1 LSSVRR
7 SLWYSFADNHV
18 GMLLQL
24 ASSLVIAR
32 LLTPGEIGIFMVAA
46 VFAALAS
53 TFRDFGVVEYLI
65 QAKDLT
71 PGRIRAAFGVNLM
84 VSWFIAAVMF
94 LSSDSVAAFYGQPGV
109 GSVMRVQALNFVLI
123 PFGAITM
130 AYHRRNMNYRPLFLA
145 GLYSNLVG
153 LVVVLVAV
161 LAGQSYMSMAWST
174 LAGVVVFVLV
184 SFIYR
189 PAELP
194 RWPALA
200 GIGEVFHFG
209 KHAVGIYLLG
219 QLGKS
224 APEAVIGRV
233 LDMPSVA
240 YFGRADGL
248 VEIFRRAILSTVG
261 KVCLPFFSEAVR
273 SGKPLHEAYIR
284 AVELLIGV
292 GWPFLLCMGIAAE
305 GIIRLLY
312 GPQWG
317 ASVPLAHIICAAAIV
332 RLPYALATEALIAAG
347 NIKISHK
354 LQWLNQTILIA
365 SLGLIFPFGLKGACW
380 GLLISAILNSVL
392 SHLFLKRIIGINNA
406 TFLQVFRSASI
417 VAIPSATPALL
428 LALIVNQGNNFLWFV
443 PLAMFVSVISW
454 LWLARKTLHP
464 VQAEIRRVKAKW
476 DTMRQRK

>member
-1 LSSVRR
+1 MRR

-32 LLTPGEIGIFMVAA
+32 LLTPSEIGIFAVAA

-65 QAKDLT
+65 QSKELT
-71 PGRIRAAFGVNLM
+71 PGKIRAAFGLNLM

-94 LSSDSVAAFYGQPGV
+94 FTSDAVAAFYSQPGV
-109 GSVMRVQALNFVLI
+109 GSVMRVQAINFVLI

-130 AYHRRNMNYRPLFLA
+130 AYHRRNMNFRPLFLA
-145 GLYSNLVG
+145 GLYSNLTG

-161 LAGQSYMSMAWST
+161 LAGQSYMSMAWSS
-174 LAGVVVFVLV
+174 LAGVAVFVLV
-184 SFIYR
+184 SFFQR

-194 RWPALA
+194 RWPAFA
-200 GIGEVFHFG
+200 GIGKVFHFG

-233 LDMPSVA
+233 LDMSSVA

-248 VEIFRRAILSTVG
+248 VEIFRRAILNTVG
-261 KVCLPFFSEAVR
+261 KVCLPFFSEAAR
-273 SGKPLHEAYIR
+273 CGKPVDSAYIR
-284 AVELLIGV
+284 AIELLIGI
-292 GWPFLLCMGIAAE
+292 GWPFLLCIGIAAE

-312 GPQWG
+312 GSQWG
-317 ASVPLAHIICAAAIV
+317 TSVPLAHIICAVGIV
-332 RLPYALATEALIAAG
+332 RLPYAFASEALIAAG
-347 NIKISHK
+347 HIKISHR

-365 SLGLIFPFGLKGACW
+365 SLGLIVPFGLAGACW
-380 GLLISAILNSVL
+380 GLLLAAVLGSIISHM
-392 SHLFLKRIIGINNA
+392 HLQSTIQLERAAMLHACFRAGGVALATALPLACLAAFVDQNA
-406 TFLQVFRSASI
+406 
-417 VAIPSATPALL
+417 
-428 LALIVNQGNNFLWFV
+428 NFIWFV
-443 PLAMFVSVISW
+443 PAAGLAS
-454 LWLARKTLHP
+454 LLAWMIALKITRHSLLI
-464 VQAEIRRVKAKW
+464 EIRRIKGNLPA
-476 DTMRQRK
+476 QSQ

>member
-1 LSSVRR
+1 
-7 SLWYSFADNHV
+7 
-18 GMLLQL
+18 MLLQL

-32 LLTPGEIGIFMVAA
+32 LLTPGEIGIFAVAA

-65 QAKDLT
+65 QSKDLT

-84 VSWFIAAVMF
+84 VSWFIAVVMF
-94 LSSDSVAAFYGQPGV
+94 LASDAVAAFYGQPGV
-109 GSVMRVQALNFVLI
+109 GSVMRVQAINFVLI

-130 AYHRRNMNYRPLFLA
+130 AYHRRNMNYRPLFIA
-145 GLYSNLVG
+145 GLCSNLTG
-153 LVVVLVAV
+153 LIVVLVAV
-161 LAGQSYMSMAWST
+161 LAGQSYMSMAWSS
-174 LAGVVVFVLV
+174 LAGVTVFVLI
-184 SFIYR
+184 SLIYR

-200 GIGEVFHFG
+200 GIREVFHFG
-209 KHAVGIYLLG
+209 KHAVSIYLLG

-233 LDMPSVA
+233 LDMSSVA

-248 VEIFRRAILSTVG
+248 VEIFRRAILNTVG
-261 KVCLPFFSEAVR
+261 KVCLPFFAEAAR
-273 SGKPLHEAYIR
+273 SGKPLEGAYLR

-317 ASVPLAHIICAAAIV
+317 PSVPLAHIICAAGIV
-332 RLPYALATEALIAAG
+332 RLPYALATEAMIAAG
-347 NIKISHK
+347 HIKISHR

-365 SLGLIFPFGLKGACW
+365 SLGLIIPFGLPGACW
-380 GLLISAILNSVL
+380 GLLLAAVLGSLISHMHLQSTIKLERAAMLQACFRAGGVALATALPLVCLAVL
-392 SHLFLKRIIGINNA
+392 VDQNA
-406 TFLQVFRSASI
+406 DFI
-417 VAIPSATPALL
+417 
-428 LALIVNQGNNFLWFV
+428 WFV
-443 PLAMFVSVISW
+443 PAAGLAS
-454 LWLARKTLHP
+454 LLAWAMALKIARHP
-464 VQAEIRRVKAKW
+464 LLAEIRRMKSKLPV
-476 DTMRQRK
+476 DSQ